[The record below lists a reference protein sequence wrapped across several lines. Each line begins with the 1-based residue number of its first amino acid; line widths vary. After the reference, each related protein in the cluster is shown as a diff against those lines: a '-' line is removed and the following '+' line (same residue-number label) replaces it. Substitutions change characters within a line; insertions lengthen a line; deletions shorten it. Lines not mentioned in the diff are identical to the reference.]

1 MALSRGG
8 GPVYARVNLCSYH
21 SGLQEGNFRL
31 KTRKKNIIYTL
42 ANLLFYL
49 VFLQGQ
55 DYSHKYGYL

>member
-8 GPVYARVNLCSYH
+8 GPVDARVNLCSYH
-21 SGLQEGNFRL
+21 SGSQEGNFRL

-49 VFLQGQ
+49 MFIQGR